1 MKKRTNDK
9 IYTEI
14 SILDK
19 MSNFCSKR
27 DFYLFNWMNETNACK
42 DWILIYHRMEYNEI
56 LKGLLERS
64 CNRVKRQRYNVT
76 RVRLERPF
84 ITAC

>member
-19 MSNFCSKR
+19 MSNFCSKT
-27 DFYLFNWMNETNACK
+27 DFYLFNWMNEMNACK
-42 DWILIYHRMEYNEI
+42 D
-56 LKGLLERS
+56 
-64 CNRVKRQRYNVT
+64 
-76 RVRLERPF
+76 
-84 ITAC
+84 

>member
-1 MKKRTNDK
+1 
-9 IYTEI
+9 
-14 SILDK
+14 
-19 MSNFCSKR
+19 
-27 DFYLFNWMNETNACK
+27 
-42 DWILIYHRMEYNEI
+42 MEYNEI